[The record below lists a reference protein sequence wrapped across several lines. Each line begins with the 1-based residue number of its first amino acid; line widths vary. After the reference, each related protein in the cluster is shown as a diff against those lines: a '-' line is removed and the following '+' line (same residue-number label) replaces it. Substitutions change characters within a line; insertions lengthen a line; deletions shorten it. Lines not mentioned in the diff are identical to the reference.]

1 MPVFIQKIVDFFA
14 HIPWLWFLSGDT
26 GLVISLFVLSL
37 FYAVILGRQR
47 VFLILISIYVAL
59 GVLAYMPVIGRVSEA
74 VLSPSKQIYFAAG
87 FFILFF
93 LLARGVLG
101 QIFHQGRQVS
111 GWWTTLFLAFLQLCL
126 ITSIAFSFLP
136 KNYLDHFSPFI
147 KMIFLNEWA
156 RFGWLFLPIFLMAA
170 LAKKGDNE

>member
-1 MPVFIQKIVDFFA
+1 MPALIQKIIDFLS
-14 HIPWLWFLSGDT
+14 HLSWPWFLSGDI
-26 GLVISLFVLSL
+26 GLVVSLLFLSL
-37 FYAVILGRQR
+37 FCTIFLGRQR

-93 LLARGVLG
+93 LLARGVLS
-101 QIFHQGRQVS
+101 QIFHQGGRVS
-111 GWWTTLFLAFLQLCL
+111 GWWPTFFLAFLQLCL

-156 RFGWLFLPIFLMAA
+156 RFGWLFLPIFIMAA
-170 LAKKGDNE
+170 LGKKKENE